1 MDLFIVTGEGGAQ
14 GGYVDAA
21 SSVKDMFDVANR
33 LIDAGLSV
41 TVRHWRRSGREPHW
55 LDKGPH
61 AGWLD
66 KGEAAYTDPR
76 RS

>member
-41 TVRHWRRSGREPHW
+41 TVRHWRQDHEAFW
-55 LDKGPH
+55 WDKSPH
-61 AGWLD
+61 AGWRD
-66 KGEAAYTDPR
+66 MGEAAYTGPR